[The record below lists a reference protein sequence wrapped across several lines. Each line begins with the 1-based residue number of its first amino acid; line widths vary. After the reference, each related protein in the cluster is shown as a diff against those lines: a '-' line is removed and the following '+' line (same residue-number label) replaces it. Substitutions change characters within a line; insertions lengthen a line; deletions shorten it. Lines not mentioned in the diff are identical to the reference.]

1 MDENRQL
8 QTSRSDMNLEE
19 RARDI
24 FRSLADRFT
33 KMSQQQRRSAVVVA
47 AAILLSLAGLIWYTA
62 RPEWRTLYA
71 GLDPQDAREMGVML
85 TAAGIPF
92 DVSPDGATLRVA
104 ADQLDKARLQTTAK
118 GGPKSGRMGFELFD
132 KPNWVGSEFDE
143 KVNYQRALEGE
154 LEHTIATLGAVQSA
168 RVHLVL
174 PHDSLFNDQQRAAK
188 ASVILKLKRRSL
200 SGEEIDSV
208 RNLVASAVDDLRPDN
223 VVLVDADGHLPLG
236 PRSADALN
244 ETHEQALTQKLI
256 DTIEPA
262 AGSGNVRASV
272 NVEYDHTSTDEVDET
287 YDPASSATLSMQR
300 TEQNMGPQNTAS
312 GVPGTAS
319 NAPNTQPPLYP
330 QQSSSPQTMRQ
341 ESGTYGVSKKVKH
354 AIDGGGRVRRITAAV
369 LINDRMLAGATR
381 NRPATWQARNPEEIR
396 HIAELA
402 QAAIGFDPQRGD
414 QVTVQNIAFQE
425 NGDQVA
431 PGVLEKVWK
440 TASDAQILLKYGTIL
455 TAFLAFA
462 FLVLRPAVKG
472 MQPPAREKALADKAQ
487 TPALAASSED
497 ESLPAP
503 DLATEK
509 QKLRAQVVFEQVS
522 DHMKREPAQTS
533 RLLQGWI
540 HSE

>member
-1 MDENRQL
+1 
-8 QTSRSDMNLEE
+8 
-19 RARDI
+19 
-24 FRSLADRFT
+24 
-33 KMSQQQRRSAVVVA
+33 
-47 AAILLSLAGLIWYTA
+47 
-62 RPEWRTLYA
+62 
-71 GLDPQDAREMGVML
+71 
-85 TAAGIPF
+85 
-92 DVSPDGATLRVA
+92 
-104 ADQLDKARLQTTAK
+104 
-118 GGPKSGRMGFELFD
+118 MGFELFD

-244 ETHEQALTQKLI
+244 ESHEQALTQKLI

-300 TEQNMGPQNTAS
+300 TEQNLGPQSTAS

-330 QQSSSPQTMRQ
+330 QQFSSPQTMRQ

-369 LINDRMLAGATR
+369 LINDRMVAGATR
-381 NRPATWQARNPEEIR
+381 NHPATWQARNPEEIR

-425 NGDQVA
+425 NGDLVA

-440 TASDAQILLKYGTIL
+440 TASDAQILVKYGTIL
-455 TAFLAFA
+455 IAFLAFA
-462 FLVLRPAVKG
+462 FLVLRPAVKS
-472 MQPPAREKALADKAQ
+472 MQPAREKALAEKAQ
-487 TPALAASSED
+487 PPALAASAEE

-503 DLATEK
+503 DLVTEK

-522 DHMKREPAQTS
+522 DHVKREPAQTS